1 MGPKVVIVGKV
12 IRIPD
17 KYSVIIDVGKR
28 QGVNIGMKFALYE
41 EGEPIFAP
49 DGKDLG
55 KIEHVK
61 ALVSIKHVQENF
73 SLAETIESEEPSTV
87 SGSIVTSLR
96 WKRNLPVADDQIQPF
111 IPYDKSVKVGD
122 LAKQISKGNGD

>member
-1 MGPKVVIVGKV
+1 MAPKVVIVGKV

-17 KYSVIIDVGKR
+17 KYNVIIDVGKK
-28 QGVNIGMKFALYE
+28 QGVHVGMRFAIYE
-41 EGEPIFAP
+41 EGEPILTP

-96 WKRNLPVADDQIQPF
+96 WKRNLPVTDGRIQPF
-111 IPYDKSVKVGD
+111 KPYDKSVKVGD
-122 LAKQISKGNGD
+122 LAKQTSEGNGD